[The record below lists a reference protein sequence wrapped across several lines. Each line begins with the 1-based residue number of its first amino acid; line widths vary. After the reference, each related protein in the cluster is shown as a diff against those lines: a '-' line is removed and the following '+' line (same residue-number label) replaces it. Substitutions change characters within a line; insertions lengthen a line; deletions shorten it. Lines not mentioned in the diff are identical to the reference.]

1 MNEHTIT
8 RSLLLRCL
16 PAIAPDSA
24 AAASLRAW
32 IGANSGW
39 LLGAAWNHEKD
50 GKNWAPLLEALENA
64 PAPQEAR
71 PYVLDLA
78 DELGRLLNFE
88 PFDAQLLTLMI
99 ACARLTRLSNVLN
112 LLAETIR
119 DVPAILGELAGA
131 EATDAGSE
139 VRKSEVMTLGLV
151 GFGIRSRHDDPV
163 EVQWPLSRILDRE
176 PSFARL
182 SEALTGKRQPACLDL
197 TDFAHVADTDFL
209 VRLLAGAT
217 QTRAHG
223 VNILIHGPPGT
234 GKTELA
240 RTLAAAAGSALHAV
254 AEVDD
259 DSAEPS
265 RNDRVNAL
273 VLAQRVLGDHSGAVL
288 LFDEMEDL
296 IGDAHRSRGDWF
308 AQREGS
314 KVFVNRLLETN
325 TAPVIWVTNA
335 VGNIDDAILRRMSF
349 ILKLD
354 TPPRQAARRILDRIV
369 RDEGGTP
376 GDAIIKL
383 IDRVPEVSCVLRV
396 AIRAARLAEE
406 PDCGA
411 RAATSLVRALRGHDL
426 PDQAFGELDLDLYET
441 DGSLNSLFDGIAE
454 LSALDVSLLL
464 TGPPGTGKTA
474 LAHHLAWRLD
484 RPLLV
489 YRASDL
495 LSKWVGETE
504 QNIAGAFAEARRKEG
519 VLLFDEADS
528 LLFDRTRARSSW
540 EVGQVNEMLT
550 WLDRHPLPV
559 VAATNH
565 PDSLDP
571 ATLRRF
577 VFKMDL
583 RPLSAERAKRAFERF
598 FGIAAPEGL
607 VALRNLTPGD
617 FAVVKRQ
624 LRHAPT
630 ANPQLILA
638 RLRNESEVKPETG
651 VKIGF

>member
-8 RSLLLRCL
+8 RSLLLRSL
-16 PAIAPDSA
+16 PVIAPDSA
-24 AAASLRAW
+24 TAASLRAW

-39 LLGAAWNHEKD
+39 LLGKAWKHEKD
-50 GKNWAPLLEALENA
+50 DKNWGPLLEALENA
-64 PAPQEAR
+64 TAQEEPR
-71 PYVLDLA
+71 PYVLDLS
-78 DELGRLLNFE
+78 DELGRLLNFK
-88 PFDAQLLTLMI
+88 PFDARLLTLMI
-99 ACARLTRLSNVLN
+99 AFARLTRLSNVLN

-119 DVPAILGELAGA
+119 DLPAILGELAGA
-131 EATDAGSE
+131 EAADAGSE
-139 VRKSEVMTLGLV
+139 VRNSEVMTLGLV
-151 GFGIRSRHDDPV
+151 GFGIRSRHDDAI
-163 EVQWPLSRILDRE
+163 EVHWPLSRLLDRE

-197 TDFAHVADTDFL
+197 TDFAHVADADFL

-217 QTRAHG
+217 KARAHG

-240 RTLAAAAGSALHAV
+240 RTLSAAAGCALHAV

-259 DSAEPS
+259 DTAEPS
-265 RNDRVNAL
+265 RDDRVNAL

-296 IGDAHRSRGDWF
+296 IGNAHRSRGDWF

-314 KVFVNRLLETN
+314 KVFVNRMLETN
-325 TAPVIWVTNA
+325 AAPVIWVTNA

-349 ILKLD
+349 VLKLD
-354 TPPRQAARRILDRIV
+354 LPPRRAARRILDRIV
-369 RDEGGTP
+369 RDEGATP
-376 GDAIIKL
+376 GEAIEKL
-383 IDRVPEVSCVLRV
+383 IERVPEVTSVLRV

-411 RAATSLVRALRGHDL
+411 RAATSLVRALRGNDL
-426 PDQAFGELDLDLYET
+426 PDETFGDLDLDLYET
-441 DGSLNSLFDGIAE
+441 DRSLNTLFNRIEE
-454 LSALDVSLLL
+454 LGTLDVSLLL

-489 YRASDL
+489 HRASDL

-504 QNIAGAFAEARRKEG
+504 QNIAGAFAEARHKEG

-559 VAATNH
+559 LAATNH
-565 PDSLDP
+565 PESLDP

-577 VFKMDL
+577 VFKLDL

-607 VALRNLTPGD
+607 ASLQNLTPGD

-624 LRHAPT
+624 LRHAPA
-630 ANPQLILA
+630 ANPQAILA